1 MRTKVAIVYNHPD
14 PGRYG
19 DMGEA
24 KAVLGIMDEV
34 EAVHGALVELGYPV
48 CIVPLNPPIEAA
60 FGILRHLEADVVFN
74 LFEGFDGRPETE
86 YLVAGEL
93 SRLGFRYTGC
103 PSSALALALDKARA
117 KGMLVTAGIA
127 TPRYQVRQADIFPVF
142 KLLFPCVVKPC
153 REDASHGLSEES
165 LVSDTGALERQ
176 VSKVCRL
183 HGGEALVEEFVE
195 GREFNVTVLGNNET
209 QVLQVSEIEFS
220 LPGSLPRLLTFDAKW
235 EPESVYFQNTRAV
248 CPAEITPA
256 LRARIGDIARLTFR
270 LLGCRGYARVD
281 MRQDA
286 AGNLQVLEVNPNPDI
301 SPGTGAARQALASG
315 MTYAE
320 FIEKI
325 MSLAMETVQ
334 I

>member
-1 MRTKVAIVYNHPD
+1 MRPKVAIVYNHPD
-14 PGRYG
+14 LDRYG

-24 KAVLGIMDEV
+24 KAVLGIMDAV

-48 CIVPLNPPIEAA
+48 SIVPLSPPLEAA

-86 YLVAGEL
+86 YLVAGAL
-93 SRLGFRYTGC
+93 SQLGFRHTGC

-117 KGMLVTAGIA
+117 KEMLVTAGID
-127 TPRYQVRQADIFPVF
+127 TPRYQVRKADTISVF
-142 KLLFPCVVKPC
+142 ELRFPCVVKPC
-153 REDASHGLSEES
+153 GEDASHGLSEES
-165 LVSDTGALERQ
+165 LVSDMGSLERQ

-183 HGGEALVEEFVE
+183 YGGEALVEEFAE
-195 GREFNVTVLGNNET
+195 GREFNVTVLGNKET
-209 QVLQVSEIEFS
+209 QVLQVSEIEYS
-220 LPGSLPRLLTFDAKW
+220 LPGSLPRLLTFAAKW
-235 EPESVYFQNTRAV
+235 EPESIYFQNTRVV
-248 CPAEITPA
+248 CPAEIGPA
-256 LRARIGDIARLTFR
+256 LRARIGDTARLTFR

-281 MRQDA
+281 MRLDA
-286 AGNLQVLEVNPNPDI
+286 AGRLKVLEVNPNPDI

-325 MSLAMETVQ
+325 MLLAMETVQ